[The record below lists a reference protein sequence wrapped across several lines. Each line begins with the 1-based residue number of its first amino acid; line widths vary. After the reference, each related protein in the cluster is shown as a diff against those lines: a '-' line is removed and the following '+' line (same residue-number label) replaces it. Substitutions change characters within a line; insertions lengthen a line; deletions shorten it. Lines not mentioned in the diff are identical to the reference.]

1 MKKTNENEKKKRY
14 EAPRLRSIELEAR
27 DVMGVGCKTLA
38 GGPNTLQPA
47 GCGITSSCSSAG
59 S

>member
-1 MKKTNENEKKKRY
+1 MKKMNENEKKPY
-14 EAPRLRSIELEAR
+14 EAPQLRCIDLEAR

-47 GCGITSSCSSAG
+47 GCGISSTCSSEG